1 MPESQFPYTNRLIGE
16 DSPYLQQHAHNP
28 VQWYPWSTEAF
39 KKAQEEDKPV
49 FLSIGYSTCHWC
61 HVMEKESFTNGDI
74 AGILNKYYISIK
86 VDREQRP
93 DVDSYY
99 MSAVQALTGSG
110 GWPLSVFIT
119 PGKEVFY
126 GGTYFPPE
134 DRWGRPGFKTVLL
147 SLSDSWL
154 HDKAKILTAAASIS
168 RGVKQG
174 TAGNSKKQLQTYT
187 ETVVSESVFHTVYDT
202 LYRRF
207 DQKNGGFGGAPKFP
221 SPQNLLFLLRYG
233 VRYPES
239 NALPMVET
247 TLKAMEQG
255 GIYDQLGGGFHRY
268 STDEKWFLPHF
279 EKMLYDQAL
288 LLRSYTEGAAA
299 LNQESFR
306 VTAGGIIYYVKNILT
321 SPEGGFY
328 TAQDADSLPAIKQ
341 GWGTDEKMEGV
352 FYLFA
357 EKEIDSQLPP
367 QDARIFRFY
376 YGIKKEGNFNQSG
389 GDAPS
394 GHSILA
400 HVHTAVETA
409 QHFSTDEAAIKKS
422 LQKSKEILY
431 QFRQKRPLPA
441 VDTKILTSWNGLMIA
456 SLAYASRVLET
467 PAALVMA
474 EQAADFVLSHMLDT
488 DGKLLHSFMNG
499 KASVP
504 GMLEDYAFFIYGLID
519 LYQADFKTMYL
530 EKAVQLMHTLV
541 EDFWDAVSGGFYET
555 SSVFQELPLRQKN
568 RYDGAMPSGNSIAAL
583 DLILLSRILEDSDY
597 EKMAGK
603 LLQTFS
609 HEISLGYLNGMLL
622 SYDYLYGPSQEIVL
636 SGDISSKAM
645 QGMIR
650 TLYSKYLPRKVV
662 IFRYPNG
669 IEAEKTT
676 KLLPHLKDHLPV
688 GGNATAYVCSNYTCA
703 LPVTTVE
710 ELKDQLA

>member
-1 MPESQFPYTNRLIGE
+1 MPDPQFPYTNRLLGE

-39 KKAQEEDKPV
+39 KKAQEESKPV

-61 HVMEKESFTNGDI
+61 HVMEKESFNNVDI
-74 AGILNKYYISIK
+74 AGILNRYYISIK

-99 MSAVQALTGSG
+99 MSVVQALTGSG

-134 DRWGRPGFKTVLL
+134 DRWGRPGFKTILL
-147 SLSDSWL
+147 SLSDFWV
-154 HDKAKILTAAASIS
+154 HDKDRILTAAASIS
-168 RGVKQG
+168 RGVKEG
-174 TAGNSKKQLQTYT
+174 TAGISGKQLQRHT
-187 ETVVSESVFHTVYDT
+187 ETVISETVFHTVYDT
-202 LYRRF
+202 LYSRF

-233 VRYPES
+233 ARYPES
-239 NALPMVET
+239 KALSMVGT

-268 STDEKWFLPHF
+268 STDERWFLPHF

-299 LNQESFR
+299 LNQQSFR
-306 VTAGGIIYYVKNILT
+306 VTAGGIIYYVANTLT

-328 TAQDADSLPAIKQ
+328 TAQDADSLPAYEQ
-341 GWGTDEKMEGV
+341 GRDTDDKMEGV
-352 FYLFA
+352 FYLFT
-357 EKEIDSQLPP
+357 EKEINSELSS
-367 QDARIFRFY
+367 QDAGIISYY
-376 YGIKKEGNFNQSG
+376 YGIKREGNFNQSRG
-389 GDAPS
+389 AVPD
-394 GHSILA
+394 GHTILC
-400 HVHTAVETA
+400 HIHTVAETA
-409 QHFSTDEAAIKKS
+409 QHFSSDEAAIKKS

-431 QFRQKRPLPA
+431 RFRQKRPLPL
-441 VDTKILTSWNGLMIA
+441 VDSKILTSWNGLMIA
-456 SLAYASRVLET
+456 SLAYASRVLENT
-467 PAALVMA
+467 AALFMA
-474 EQAADFVLSHMLDT
+474 EKAADFILSHMIDS
-488 DGKLLHSFMNG
+488 DGKLLHSFMDG

-519 LYQADFKTMYL
+519 LYQTDFKTTYL
-530 EKAVQLMHTLV
+530 KKAVQLMNTLV
-541 EDFWDAVSGGFYET
+541 EDFWDEASGGFFET

-568 RYDGAMPSGNSIAAL
+568 SYDGAMPSGNSIAAL
-583 DLILLSRILEDSDY
+583 DLVLLSRILEDSGY

-609 HEISLGYLNGMLL
+609 HGINLGNLTGMLL
-622 SYDYLYGPSQEIVL
+622 SYDYLFGPSQEIVL

-650 TLYSKYLPRKVV
+650 TLYSMYIPRKVV

-669 IEAEKTT
+669 IEAEKIT
-676 KLLPHLKDHLPV
+676 KLLPHTKNYLPV
-688 GGNATAYVCSNYTCA
+688 EGKATAYVCTNYTCA
-703 LPVTTVE
+703 LPVTT
-710 ELKDQLA
+710 LKDLRGRLT